1 MMSQFMV
8 QGEHGIAG
16 NAIKWRKTSGNV
28 PFSPFAGTF
37 KMSLNIAGPIV
48 TALLL
53 PMKEEMGAPEE
64 KRGTLKWGSSD
75 FFTFNA

>member
-1 MMSQFMV
+1 
-8 QGEHGIAG
+8 
-16 NAIKWRKTSGNV
+16 
-28 PFSPFAGTF
+28 
-37 KMSLNIAGPIV
+37 MSLNIAGPIV

-53 PMKEEMGAPEE
+53 PMKEEMGALEE